1 MIKIKN
7 SFMMRVHLVRDC
19 VKLLLTKLLTYF
31 IEFQNYDNT
40 PYYTPNNNGYSSPNP
55 TQQSTYY
62 QPEIFTPSSSFSS
75 NRTYEARKNFFKDHL
90 MDDEDELP
98 LLEELEIYPSQI
110 LEKTKAVLNPFQSS
124 ENDIKFLSETDLA
137 GPIGF
142 YLALAFCLFLSDT
155 RKDIFGYVYGLSII
169 SVIFMYILLNLMSLK
184 NDSPISIIN
193 VASILGYA
201 VAPIVFLSLLGVFY
215 SLKNKFGIIL
225 ALFAIFMSTSASS
238 RIFCLVTGDSK
249 QRYLLAYPS
258 ALVYVIFTLL
268 VLF

>member
-1 MIKIKN
+1 MTFSK
-7 SFMMRVHLVRDC
+7 
-19 VKLLLTKLLTYF
+19 
-31 IEFQNYDNT
+31 EFQNFDNSS
-40 PYYTPNNNGYSSPNP
+40 YYTPNNNHEYPSPDP
-55 TQQSTYY
+55 SQQSNYY
-62 QPEIFTPSSSFSS
+62 QPEIFTPSSSYSG
-75 NRTYEARKNFFKDHL
+75 NRNYEARKNFFKDHPVI
-90 MDDEDELP
+90 DFEDELP
-98 LLEELEIYPSQI
+98 LLEELEIYPTQI

-124 ENDIKFLSETDLA
+124 ENDIKFLSESDLA

-201 VAPIVFLSLLGVFY
+201 VAPIVFLSFLGMFY
-215 SLKNKFGIIL
+215 SLKNKFGFIL

>member
-1 MIKIKN
+1 MP
-7 SFMMRVHLVRDC
+7 
-19 VKLLLTKLLTYF
+19 F
-31 IEFQNYDNT
+31 IEFQNFDNSQ
-40 PYYTPNNNGYSSPNP
+40 YHTPNNNLEFGYSSPTP
-55 TQQSTYY
+55 AQQSTYY

-75 NRTYEARKNFFKDHL
+75 NRNYEAREFFFKDQQAEFE
-90 MDDEDELP
+90 DDLP
-98 LLEELEIYPSQI
+98 LLDELEIFPSQI

-184 NDSPISIIN
+184 KDSPISIIN
-193 VASILGYA
+193 VASILGYS
-201 VAPIVFLSLLGVFY
+201 VTPIVFLSLLGIFF

-225 ALFAIFMSTSASS
+225 AIVAIFLSTSASS